1 MALAGKAGRRMTDS
15 RSPTMT
21 KARTLR
27 LRWLWVTTKGGPI
40 WLCIGGRK
48 PLAHLPAAHWRRHMP
63 VIRWRLR

>member
-1 MALAGKAGRRMTDS
+1 MSNVHLSSTPGGDAPRNQRVF
-15 RSPTMT
+15 
-21 KARTLR
+21 R
-27 LRWLWVTTKGGPI
+27 LRWLWITTGGPI